1 MIFKKILQKT
11 LRLINLFIFKK
22 ELPSKISIYF
32 HDLSQKE
39 IHDLESILKFFQD
52 RGYKFVSLFQL
63 NKKLESDEKLISI
76 TFDDGFLSW
85 SEPLPLFKKYDA
97 TATFF
102 MNTIMFT
109 TEPIEQFLHNIN
121 MNNKTHLINFEVLK
135 NILKNGHEVGAHT
148 HEHHTLSYMKFED
161 FKNDVNKNIELLV
174 ELGVTPKTFAIP
186 FGMRRYVT
194 REQIEYLNQN
204 FECIAY
210 GEPGMLFNQKQGYIQ
225 RYPWRSEKSFNYNI
239 NNISTDTS
247 IFNNLTKRSGLG

>member
-1 MIFKKILQKT
+1 MIFKKILQKII
-11 LRLINLFIFKK
+11 RIINLFFFKK
-22 ELPSKISIYF
+22 ELPSKITIYF
-32 HDLSQKE
+32 HDLGYKE

-52 RGYKFVSLFQL
+52 RDYKFVSLFQL
-63 NKKLESDEKLISI
+63 NKKLDSDEKLISI

-85 SEPLPLFKKYDA
+85 SESLSLFKKYDA

-109 TEPIEQFLHNIN
+109 NEPIEKFLHNIN
-121 MNNKTHLINFEVLK
+121 MNNKTQLINFEVLK